1 MIMNAW
7 FHYFELRLYRNPQLP
22 IARGG
27 FPIYP
32 VSELLPIP
40 ASSLE
45 KKVSPLAAVGLWYE
59 LI

>member
-1 MIMNAW
+1 MRGSTISNCVYIATI
-7 FHYFELRLYRNPQLP
+7 RNPQLP